1 MGIVA
6 CLLLESGDFL
16 LQEDGGKL
24 ALEPFQYIVVAD
36 SGMYNV
42 TGESATITVSGVPPT
57 PSIDVLIKLRS
68 FTERRRF

>member
-1 MGIVA
+1 MGAVA
-6 CLLLESGDFL
+6 CLLLEDGSYL

-42 TGESATITVSGVPPT
+42 TGQDATITVSGTPPVST
-57 PSIDVLIKLRS
+57 LDVLIKLRS